1 MFTVIKEIFLPSWK
15 LSACDK
21 SCSLMGRMKAPRT
34 MSLTAKF
41 PMKMLVTL
49 LIFLF
54 RMTTKMTRKLLM
66 TAKTNMLAM
75 AERKIPDA
83 IVRVILETRV
93 YCYKLTV
100 WCFFSWRYC
109 INNGRLL
116 LPMELFCTVSFIYL
130 GSKFRSI
137 IQEHKYSRK
146 S

>member
-1 MFTVIKEIFLPSWK
+1 
-15 LSACDK
+15 
-21 SCSLMGRMKAPRT
+21 

-83 IVRVILETRV
+83 IVRVILEARV

-100 WCFFSWRYC
+100 
-109 INNGRLL
+109 
-116 LPMELFCTVSFIYL
+116 
-130 GSKFRSI
+130 
-137 IQEHKYSRK
+137 
-146 S
+146 